1 MHGDVCVWA
10 TSRDR
15 EVQECEWGL
24 CASVS
29 MSRCVGV
36 CGSREWVLVVGL
48 SMEGVLIA
56 GHLQIIIHRV
66 LCIALWFIIPNTVF
80 CVASE
85 RSGKAYLEHT

>member
-1 MHGDVCVWA
+1 MLVLSFLLW
-10 TSRDR
+10 RPYPNI
-15 EVQECEWGL
+15 
-24 CASVS
+24 VS
-29 MSRCVGV
+29 IAKKKPLDTEHLNSIF
-36 CGSREWVLVVGL
+36 REWVLVVGL